1 MLLFLPRRVQ
11 ISQSGSFFA
20 SLADGE
26 HPNECAV
33 KMYPRPTETTI
44 TSSADAPTRQHVKTY
59 VIVFFILGVCTSVA
73 AQTPTSTPAV
83 AHQEEPA
90 ALGRLVDAFRS
101 GDSGSLMKHAGRRLD
116 VTLFGM
122 SELFSRSQAGYVLG
136 QFFDEYRPE
145 RLEMTETSGSEGNWF
160 AAGRYWYRRGEAPLA
175 VYFRLRSSGGEWEL
189 REVRI
194 GRTAGR

>member
-1 MLLFLPRRVQ
+1 
-11 ISQSGSFFA
+11 
-20 SLADGE
+20 
-26 HPNECAV
+26 
-33 KMYPRPTETTI
+33 
-44 TSSADAPTRQHVKTY
+44 
-59 VIVFFILGVCTSVA
+59 
-73 AQTPTSTPAV
+73 
-83 AHQEEPA
+83 
-90 ALGRLVDAFRS
+90 
-101 GDSGSLMKHAGRRLD
+101 MKHAGSRLD